1 MFYQKRHRTH
11 LEDIIFA
18 IDLYFDGL
26 SLRKVS
32 KALTRFVKRSHT
44 AIRDWIQKYQPQR
57 LLSNTKK
64 IDEYIIDETLI
75 KVGSEL
81 IWLCWI
87 AIESENRQIL
97 AVSVSKERNMFVAER
112 FLSNLVK
119 DYGNHPVST
128 DGGTWYP
135 QACEFLQM
143 NHHIHSSLEKSLIER
158 KIQYVKDRT
167 EGFDDYFPC
176 RKRKCKLEHIKQ
188 WIKMFAYHHNDNIK
202 A

>member
-1 MFYQKRHRTH
+1 MIIQTRNRTRI
-11 LEDIIFA
+11 EDIIFA

-57 LLSNTKK
+57 LTSNTKK

-81 IWLCWI
+81 IWFWI

-97 AVSVSKERNMFVAER
+97 AFCKYPRKETC
-112 FLSNLVK
+112 L
-119 DYGNHPVST
+119 
-128 DGGTWYP
+128 
-135 QACEFLQM
+135 
-143 NHHIHSSLEKSLIER
+143 
-158 KIQYVKDRT
+158 
-167 EGFDDYFPC
+167 
-176 RKRKCKLEHIKQ
+176 
-188 WIKMFAYHHNDNIK
+188 
-202 A
+202 

>member
-1 MFYQKRHRTH
+1 MIIQTRNRTRM
-11 LEDIIFA
+11 EDIIYA

-32 KALTRFVKRSHT
+32 KALSRFVKRSHT
-44 AIRDWIQKYQPQR
+44 AISDWIHKYQPKR
-57 LLSNTKK
+57 LLSKTKK
-64 IDEYIIDETLI
+64 IDEYIVDETLI

-81 IWLCWI
+81 IWFWI
-87 AIESENRQIL
+87 AIEPENRQIL
-97 AVSVSKERNMFVAER
+97 AVSISKERNMFVAER

-135 QACEFLQM
+135 QACEFLKM
-143 NHHIHSSLEKSLIER
+143 DHHIHSSLEKSLIER
-158 KIQYVKDRT
+158 KMQYIKDRT
-167 EGFDDYFPC
+167 ECFDDYFPC
-176 RKRKCKLEHIKQ
+176 RKLKHVRNWLNL
-188 WIKMFAYHHNDNIK
+188 FVDYHNKEMIY